1 MSDGTTHSTPSG
13 SDRAALLERR
23 LKRERNAREQAEALL
38 REKTQS
44 LYATLQKSQ
53 SAQKDLEL
61 ALWASQESFWN
72 WEAENDIMEFR
83 SFSLHSESVSTWSG
97 TLIE

>member
-1 MSDGTTHSTPSG
+1 MSDGTMHSTPSD

-44 LYATLQKSQ
+44 LYA
-53 SAQKDLEL
+53 
-61 ALWASQESFWN
+61 AL
-72 WEAENDIMEFR
+72 
-83 SFSLHSESVSTWSG
+83 
-97 TLIE
+97 

>member
-44 LYATLQKSQ
+44 LYATLQKKPKCTERFGTCTMGV
-53 SAQKDLEL
+53 AGVFLEL
-61 ALWASQESFWN
+61 GGRE
-72 WEAENDIMEFR
+72 
-83 SFSLHSESVSTWSG
+83 
-97 TLIE
+97 

>member
-1 MSDGTTHSTPSG
+1 MSDETSHGEPREN
-13 SDRAALLERR
+13 DRSALLERR

-61 ALWASQESFWN
+61 ALWVLELGGR
-72 WEAENDIMEFR
+72 E
-83 SFSLHSESVSTWSG
+83 
-97 TLIE
+97 

>member
-44 LYATLQKSQ
+44 LYATLRFKKAKVHRKIWNLHYGRRRSLFGIGRQRMT
-53 SAQKDLEL
+53 
-61 ALWASQESFWN
+61 LWNFA
-72 WEAENDIMEFR
+72 
-83 SFSLHSESVSTWSG
+83 HSHYILKVYLPG
-97 TLIE
+97 QAP